1 MRKNLFTG
9 MAAILFCGVFTS
21 CSHDMNVDTSAFEQS
36 IQQKYEEAFKARF
49 GNPASDQTWGFG
61 ASDQARTRGTNGAPA
76 PTYVGPT
83 YNAIMAEAATKTGNA
98 FRSQQVTYG
107 QIEFLKD
114 YQSWDNSGW
123 SDVFYQIDAKPT
135 ACIDS
140 DEKLKAISDI
150 ILKEIPEGN
159 DNRSK
164 AVSPG
169 YSLITAGGPVTMTPI
184 YHNSSSADKISYYYY
199 KTSEAGDMTPERIKA
214 LPKYTVG
221 YMADPNV
228 VKNGGQDQYTF
239 YHDTFSL
246 VYVDENGNASYDF
259 PKNYEIHFIISNVDL
274 AHNYDIAIFDKVENG
289 QVKTKQIKN
298 YPEYYADGRLNA
310 AIHSSGIGQWKLGDG
325 MAETPHAAI
334 FRIGEKNYVG
344 FEDWIDLDFNDVIFE
359 MTGTEGGTTIE
370 GGDEWEEL
378 RVIAEDLQVGEST
391 DFDFNDVVFDV
402 YRYTKTTEDHTAGDV
417 WIILQAAGGTLPL
430 YVAGYEVHEQFD
442 VNPDVMVN
450 TNAKAKG
457 LKGEDREPVAIKLN
471 SSQYNGSSINE
482 IANSIE
488 VKVIKDGVPFILQ
501 APEGKIASKIG
512 VGCDF
517 KWCAERQ
524 DIDNKYKLVS
534 GEPLFKNFVQGILPA
549 LRWYQYAYDSILN
562 FKPAF

>member
-21 CSHDMNVDTSAFEQS
+21 CSHDMDVDTSAFEQS

-49 GNPASDQTWGFG
+49 GNPAPDQTWGFG
-61 ASDQARTRGTNGAPA
+61 ASSQARTRAANDAPT

-83 YNAIMAEAATKTGNA
+83 YNAIMAQAATNTGNA
-98 FRSQQVTYG
+98 FRSNQVTYS
-107 QIEFLKD
+107 QIEFLKE

-123 SDVFYQIDAKPT
+123 SDAFYQIDAKPR
-135 ACIDS
+135 ANIYS
-140 DEKLKAISDI
+140 DEKLKAISDV
-150 ILKEIPEGN
+150 ILREIPEEN

-169 YSLITAGGPVTMTPI
+169 YSLTTAGGPVTMTPI

-199 KTSEAGDMTPERIKA
+199 KASEASSMTPEKIKA

-228 VKNGGQDQYTF
+228 VKNGGQDQYSF

-246 VYVDENGNASYDF
+246 VYVDANGKASYDF
-259 PKNYEIHFIISNVDL
+259 PKGYEIHFIISNVDL
-274 AHNYDIAIFDKVENG
+274 AHNFDINIFDKVENG
-289 QVKTKQIKN
+289 QVKTKQINN
-298 YPEYYADGRLNA
+298 YPEYYADGRMNT
-310 AIHSSGIGQWKLGDG
+310 AIHSSGINQWKLNDG
-325 MAETPHAAI
+325 MAETAHAAM
-334 FRIGEKNYVG
+334 FRIGEKDYVG
-344 FEDWIDLDFNDVIFE
+344 FEDWTDLDFNDVIFE
-359 MTGTEGGTTIE
+359 MTGTGGGTIIE
-370 GGDEWEEL
+370 GGDEWDEL

-402 YRYTKTTEDHTAGDV
+402 YLYKKTTELHTAGEV
-417 WIILQAAGGTLPL
+417 WIILRAAGGILPL
-430 YVAGYEVHEQFD
+430 YVAGNEVHDLFGVDQ
-442 VNPDVMVN
+442 DVMVN

-457 LKGEDREPVAIKLN
+457 LKGADRAPVAIMLN
-471 SSQYNGSSINE
+471 SSQYNGTTINE

-501 APEGKIASKIG
+501 APVGEIASKIG
-512 VGCDF
+512 VGPEF
-517 KWCAERQ
+517 NWCAERQ
-524 DIDNKYKLVS
+524 DIDNKYKLTT
-534 GEPLFKNFVQGILPA
+534 GEPLFKQYVQGILPD
-549 LRWYQYAYDSILN
+549 LRWYQYAYDSILQ
-562 FKPAF
+562 FKPDF